1 MRRRRRVGPE
11 QHRVLCFGRRERG
24 YVAILTLF
32 LAIPLFAMAAFAAD
46 VGFWYSNAARLQ
58 RTVDAASLAGVVWL
72 PDKPKADI
80 EAKKILVQ
88 NGIDET
94 RLQSDGTPRWT
105 VQIDAPT
112 PERLRVTVTDNS
124 AGRLF
129 SQLLDNTKVVIIRSS
144 MSEYVKPIPLG
155 SPQSKYGNDPTVTGT
170 QPNFWASIGGPY
182 YTKRGGDPYAAKCAE
197 VTPTIPCTTVNT
209 DYRPNGYFYA
219 VEVPPGNAGR
229 TLTVQLYDAGNYNN
243 NNLCRPKTSDV
254 DPAPC
259 SPLDPTDRYNLD
271 PMAPSPGATTSF
283 QLLDQDLSP
292 LNNENNPPLPFGSA
306 TGPSYTGAVNGWP
319 SGNYTCWLVLAPDA
333 LPATY
338 KDKWATLC
346 SVTITDNN
354 GGIFPL
360 QVKSSNIPGV
370 TDAGD
375 GTNQFSIK
383 ASIASGVGQTR
394 VYALS
399 TMSVFTNPRGTDCS
413 GSASTSAE
421 STFYLAEIPNNNK
434 GKRLTISLYDP
445 GDGPE
450 GTYILD
456 FVGPDNA
463 GLSGSNISD
472 PCTGTVVGEL
482 VPSCSYG
489 PRGSAATAGTPCSV
503 TTRNAGGTL
512 YNGTWL
518 DVAVTLPA
526 GYSCTTDC
534 WWKIRYRFTG
544 LSLPAPGD
552 PPATPTDRTTYVVRV
567 SGDPVRVIA

>member
-1 MRRRRRVGPE
+1 MRRRDRTTP
-11 QHRVLCFGRRERG
+11 QHHRVLFFGQRERG

-46 VGFWYSNAARLQ
+46 VGYWYSKAARLQ
-58 RTVDAASLAGVVWL
+58 RSVDAASLAGVIWL

-88 NGIDET
+88 NGIDENA
-94 RLQSDGTPRWT
+94 LLPDGSKHWT

-112 PERLRVTVTDNS
+112 AERLKVTVTDNS

-129 SQLLDNTKVVIIRSS
+129 SQLLDNSPVVIIRSS
-144 MSEYVKPIPLG
+144 LSEYIKPIPLG
-155 SPQSKYGNDPTVTGT
+155 SPISQYGNDPTIVGA
-170 QPNFWASIGGPY
+170 QPNFWASIGAPY
-182 YTKRGGDPYAAKCAE
+182 YTKRGGDPYAAKCE
-197 VTPTIPCTTVNT
+197 ENPPTIPCTTPNS

-243 NNLCRPKTSDV
+243 NNLCRPKTSAV
-254 DPAPC
+254 DPTPC
-259 SPLDPTDRYNLD
+259 SPLDPTDRFDVN
-271 PMAPSPGATTSF
+271 TSF
-283 QLLDQDLSP
+283 QLLDQDQSP

-306 TGPSYTGAVNGWP
+306 TGPSYTGPVNNWP
-319 SGNYTCWLVLAPDA
+319 SGNYTCWLVLDSGAS
-333 LPATY
+333 LSTY
-338 KDKWATLC
+338 KDQWQTLC

-360 QVKSSNIPGV
+360 QVKSSNIPGK

-383 ASIASGVGQTR
+383 ASIASGVGATR

-413 GSASTSAE
+413 GNASTSAE
-421 STFYLAEIPNNNK
+421 SSFYLAEIPATNK
-434 GKRLTISLYDP
+434 GKRLTISLFDP

-456 FVGPDNA
+456 IVGPANA
-463 GLSGSNISD
+463 GLVGSNVND
-472 PCTGTVVGEL
+472 PCTGATIGEL

-489 PRGSAATAGTPCSV
+489 ARGNAPSTGNPCSI
-503 TTRNAGGTL
+503 TTRDSGGTI
-512 YNGTWL
+512 YNGLWL
-518 DVAVTLPA
+518 DVSITLPA

-544 LSLPAPGD
+544 LSLPLPGN